1 MKWTSDARGKVGGGV
16 LAALLAAGV
25 PALVG
30 AALHTDEGEPY
41 RETRLY
47 FGMQRPGGGEIGR
60 PEFMR
65 FLDREVTPAFPEG
78 LTLQDGYGQW
88 RGADGRI
95 VRETSYELILLYP
108 EKAADERD
116 PRIERIRR
124 AYQDEFRQDS
134 VGRSDDPVTVDW

>member
-1 MKWTSDARGKVGGGV
+1 MSGGV
-16 LAALLAAGV
+16 LGALLAAGV

-30 AALHTDEGEPY
+30 AALHTGSGEPY
-41 RETRLY
+41 VETRLY
-47 FGMQRPGGGEIGR
+47 FGTQRAAGGEIGR
-60 PEFMR
+60 AEFMR
-65 FLDREVTPAFPEG
+65 FLDREVTPGFPEG

-116 PRIERIRR
+116 TRIERIRR

-134 VGRSDDPVTVDW
+134 VGRSDDPVTVDF